1 MTASSVLV
9 IALAGAVGTA
19 LRYLTGMGLLALL
32 GAQYPFGTLAV
43 NLLGSALLGAVAEA
57 LAGQTVAGTDARL
70 VLGVGLLGGFTT
82 YSSYNLE
89 LLRMFEAGLWLKA
102 AGYLVATA
110 LGCLLAAAAGIAL
123 ARALTGGMQP
133 P

>member
-9 IALAGAVGTA
+9 IALAGAVGTG
-19 LRYLTGMGLLALL
+19 LRYATGMGLMALL

-82 YSSYNLE
+82 YSSFNLE
-89 LLRMFEAGLWLKA
+89 LLRMLEERAWFEAG
-102 AGYLVATA
+102 GYLVVTVV
-110 LGCLLAAAAGIAL
+110 GCLLAAAAGIAL
-123 ARALTGGMQP
+123 ARAFAGGMQP

>member
-1 MTASSVLV
+1 MTPWSVLV
-9 IALAGAVGTA
+9 IALAGAVGTG
-19 LRYLTGMGLLALL
+19 LRYATGIGLITLL

-43 NLLGSALLGAVAEA
+43 NLLGSALLGVVAEA
-57 LAGQTVAGTDARL
+57 LAGQTLAGTDARL

-82 YSSYNLE
+82 YSSFNLE
-89 LLRMFEAGLWLKA
+89 LLRMLDAGAWGKA
-102 AGYLVATA
+102 GGYLVATV

-123 ARALTGGMQP
+123 ARAFTGGMQP